1 MALGT
6 GAAGSRTARASHHG
20 TSLVTLRGK
29 PEYHALI
36 RGPPG
41 RDDSAALLAASTE
54 EIHYSVHHLADVN
67 RAFVA
72 AGLGRWDQ
80 RPDLDPLLVTEIYE
94 CKNQLVTSD

>member
-1 MALGT
+1 MLKSVFCAAARHLVPLRCAKNAL
-6 GAAGSRTARASHHG
+6 HYQ
-20 TSLVTLRGK
+20 VQ
-29 PEYHALI
+29 I

-41 RDDSAALLAASTE
+41 RDDSVAPLAASTE

-72 AGLGRWDQ
+72 AGLGRWDR